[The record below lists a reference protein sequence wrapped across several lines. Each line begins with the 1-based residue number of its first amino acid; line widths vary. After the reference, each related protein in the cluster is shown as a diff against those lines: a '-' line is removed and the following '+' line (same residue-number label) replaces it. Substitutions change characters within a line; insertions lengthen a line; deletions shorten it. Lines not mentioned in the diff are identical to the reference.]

1 MSKKLLSILLNT
13 LLGTLLLA
21 LSHPSCAETL
31 PFTPYRASYQ
41 VSLKGIPVGESVQQL
56 IYLQNGQYR
65 LVVNTHP
72 YLNIVPYKYLT
83 QTDFSFEANEI
94 VPQHHVYQHQEI
106 KHHKRGNV
114 HFNWQTKK
122 LTNNDCHPVWK
133 ADLVEGMQDK
143 LSHSLQLRLDL
154 LQGKREALYYTV
166 AEETK
171 ILPYH
176 FTIIGTERL
185 KTNIGILNT
194 LKVKHIDRK
203 QQVTINW
210 LAQDYQY
217 LPVKMEHYRHGKKLG
232 HGEIL
237 SYN

>member
-1 MSKKLLSILLNT
+1 MNRKLFPVLLNT
-13 LLGTLLLA
+13 LLGTLLLTKTCPLFA
-21 LSHPSCAETL
+21 DVL
-31 PFTPYRASYQ
+31 PLTPYRALYQ

-56 IYLQNGQYR
+56 VYLQNGQYR
-65 LVVNTHP
+65 LIVNTHP
-72 YLNIVPYKYLT
+72 YLNIVPYRYST
-83 QTDFSFEANEI
+83 QTDFSFEGNEI
-94 VPQHHVYQHQEI
+94 IPQHHLYQHQEM
-106 KHHKRGNV
+106 KRHKNGTV
-114 HFNWQTKK
+114 HFNWQTKQ
-122 LTNNDCHPVWK
+122 LTNNDCRPAWK
-133 ADLVEGMQDK
+133 ADLVDGIQDK

-176 FTIIGTERL
+176 FTIMGTERL
-185 KTNIGILNT
+185 KTNLGILNT

-203 QQVTINW
+203 QQITINW
-210 LAQDYQY
+210 LAQEYQY
-217 LPVKMEHYRHGKKLG
+217 LPVKMEHYRDGKKLG